1 MIDLYTAATPNGWKA
16 SVALEEMG
24 LEYSVVPVN
33 LLKGEQ
39 KTASFLAK
47 NPNGRIP
54 VIVDKSEDD
63 HVVFES
69 GAIMIYLAEKT
80 GMFLP
85 SDVKGRSKVLQWLMF
100 QMGGVGPMMGQ
111 ANVFYRYLEEKM
123 PIAIDRYQNEVR
135 RLFTV
140 LDGHLANH
148 EYLVDDYSIADM
160 ANWCWVRTYEW
171 SGASIDG
178 LDNLIRWKNSIEA
191 RPAARRGVEVPNK
204 IDKEAL
210 LKGAKNVVTRQCKLV
225 SASSLVTLKMVNLF
239 SGSLQA

>member
-24 LEYSVVPVN
+24 IDYTAHSVN
-33 LLKGEQ
+33 LMKGEQ
-39 KTASFLAK
+39 KTPEFLAM

-54 VIVDKSEDD
+54 VIVDRDEDD

-80 GMFLP
+80 GQFLP
-85 SDVKGRSKVLQWLMF
+85 VSAKERSKVIQWLMF

-111 ANVFYRYLEEKM
+111 ANVFHRYLEEKIQ
-123 PIAIDRYQNEVR
+123 IAIDRYQNEVR

-171 SGASIDG
+171 SGVSIDG

-210 LKGAKNVVTRQCKLV
+210 IKGAKNVVTR
-225 SASSLVTLKMVNLF
+225 
-239 SGSLQA
+239 

>member
-1 MIDLYTAATPNGWKA
+1 MIDLYTAATSNGWKA

-24 LEYSVVPVN
+24 LKYTAHGVN
-33 LLKGEQ
+33 LMKGEQ
-39 KTASFLAK
+39 KTPEFLAM

-54 VIVDKSEDD
+54 VIVDREEDG

-85 SDVKGRSKVLQWLMF
+85 RDAKRKSQVMQWLMF
-100 QMGGVGPMMGQ
+100 QMGGIGPMMGQ
-111 ANVFYRYLEEKM
+111 ANVFHRYLEEKI
-123 PIAIDRYQNEVR
+123 PVAIARYQNEVR

-140 LDGHLANH
+140 LDGHLENKA
-148 EYLVDDYSIADM
+148 YLVDDYSIADM

-171 SGASIDG
+171 SGVSIEG

-210 LKGAKNVVTRQCKLV
+210 IKGAKNVVTK
-225 SASSLVTLKMVNLF
+225 
-239 SGSLQA
+239 

>member
-1 MIDLYTAATPNGWKA
+1 MIDLYSAATPNGWKA
-16 SVALEEMG
+16 SVALEEME
-24 LEYSVVPVN
+24 LDYTVHAVN
-33 LLKGEQ
+33 LMKGEQ
-39 KTASFLAK
+39 KTTEFLAM

-54 VIVDKSEDD
+54 VIVDKSEGD

-69 GAIMIYLAEKT
+69 GAIMLYLAEKT
-80 GMFLP
+80 GKFLP
-85 SDVKGRSKVLQWLMF
+85 ADAKGRSQVMQWVMF
-100 QMGGVGPMMGQ
+100 QMGGIGPMMGQ
-111 ANVFYRYLEEKM
+111 ANVFYRYLEEKI

-140 LDGHLANH
+140 LDGRLEDN
-148 EYLVDDYSIADM
+148 EYLAGDYSIADM

-171 SGASIDG
+171 SGVSIEG

-210 LKGAKNVVTRQCKLV
+210 IKGAKNVVTR
-225 SASSLVTLKMVNLF
+225 
-239 SGSLQA
+239 